1 MNALMYA
8 AREQAIFTATMKQY
22 GYETMTTFFG
32 DLSIAEATLGADGV
46 RDTFARSWTEWKE
59 NYKYLTELIVA
70 LNHKIWEQVNK
81 DMELAKVYDEL
92 WRKADN
98 DFYTLFADNEEAKD
112 YYFRVTD

>member
-1 MNALMYA
+1 MYA
-8 AREQAIFTATMKQY
+8 AREQAMFTATMKQY
-22 GYETMTTFFG
+22 GYNTITTFFG
-32 DLSIAEATLGADGV
+32 DLSIAEATSGADGV
-46 RDTFARSWTEWKE
+46 RDTFARSWEAWKGD
-59 NYKYLTELIVA
+59 YKYLTEFVA

-98 DFYTLFADNEEAKD
+98 DFYALFADNEEAKD